1 MALPER
7 IEEGVEGV
15 IRLLSAIAPS
25 RPSPASQGREQD
37 LCLRMVLVIVSYAYA
52 GVEVVSL
59 PCAKRGG
66 RVA

>member
-1 MALPER
+1 M
-7 IEEGVEGV
+7 

-25 RPSPASQGREQD
+25 RPSPAPQGRVQD
-37 LCLRMVLVIVSYAYA
+37 LCLRMVLVMVSYAYA

-59 PCAKRGG
+59 PCARRGG